1 MGLHQHLVGFRFTRT
16 ALAAHQSLATNLHI
30 GRLPAAFHPSHLSKE
45 APDVSKSRLTG
56 ITSAAALAGL
66 ALAPVAPSS
75 AQTSEDTT
83 SVTATPP
90 VAEKR
95 EHTYTHHGI
104 TISDPYDWLYDKSY
118 PEIDDEDVLEYVK
131 AENAWFEAAMAPH
144 AELTEALF
152 TEMRARIKED
162 DSTVP
167 QKDGDYLYWS
177 EFEEG
182 AQYRKHYRKPVAG
195 GEAQLI
201 IDENELAEGLEY
213 FRLGALSV
221 SQNGRY
227 LAYSTD
233 TNGSERYT
241 ARIKDLETGELLPDE
256 IPNLRSGLTWVAND
270 TALVY
275 GPSTEEWRTLEAKL
289 HVIGTPIEQDV
300 TLYKEDDQSFG
311 VGFGL
316 SAQDDYLIIA
326 TGDNETS
333 EVRFVPADNPT
344 GELTLVKARK
354 KGVEYSVDIRTDDS
368 GAKLW
373 VWTNDD
379 HINFRLAKADLAA
392 PGDWQ
397 TVIAGSDEFY
407 LTDFDLYKDFLVTEG
422 RLNGL
427 DQVQIRSY
435 DAPTMAQPIAFPEA
449 SYDAGLSNNPEY
461 DQTKLRLSYTSMV
474 TPNSVYDYD
483 VASQSLEL
491 LKQQEIPSGY
501 DATQYVT
508 ERLTIE
514 ARDGTMIPVSIV
526 MRKDRAEILKAQ
538 GIKGPG
544 PLHLYAYGAYG
555 YAIPPGF
562 STARLSLV
570 DRGFAYAIAHIRGGD
585 DLGRR
590 WYLQGKLFERTNTF
604 NDFVDA
610 GRGLIAKGYTAEGM
624 VTASGG
630 SAGGELM
637 GAIVNQDPA
646 QYGAIVAHV
655 PFVDVLNTMLN
666 DKLPLTPGEWQEWG
680 NPIEDKAAFAYILS
694 YSPYDQVKA
703 QDYPPMLVT
712 AGLNDPRV
720 TYWEPAKW
728 VAKLR
733 DTKTDDNVLLMKT
746 NMGAGHGGQS
756 GRWNSLRETAEEFAF
771 ILWQMGMAGEKS
783 GG

>member
-1 MGLHQHLVGFRFTRT
+1 M
-16 ALAAHQSLATNLHI
+16 
-30 GRLPAAFHPSHLSKE
+30 
-45 APDVSKSRLTG
+45 
-56 ITSAAALAGL
+56 
-66 ALAPVAPSS
+66 
-75 AQTSEDTT
+75 
-83 SVTATPP
+83 TPP

-95 EHTYTHHGI
+95 EHSYTHHGI

-118 PEIDDEDVLEYVK
+118 PTVDDEDVLDYVK
-131 AENAWFEAAMAPH
+131 AENAYFEAQMAPQ

-167 QKDGDYLYWS
+167 QRRGDFLYWS

-201 IDENELAEGLEY
+201 LDQNELAEGLEY
-213 FRLGALSV
+213 FSLGALSV
-221 SQNGRY
+221 SKSGRY

-256 IPNLRSGLTWVAND
+256 IPGIRSGLTWVAND

-275 GPSTEEWRTLEAKL
+275 GPANENWRTLEAKL
-289 HVIGTPIEQDV
+289 HVIGTGVDEDV
-300 TLYKEDDQSFG
+300 TLYEEADESFG
-311 VGFGL
+311 VGAGL
-316 SAQDDYLIIA
+316 SAQEDYLIIA

-333 EVRFVPADNPT
+333 EVRFVSADNPT
-344 GELTLVKARK
+344 GPLTLVKDRR
-354 KGVEYSVDIRTDDS
+354 KGVEYSVDIRE
-368 GAKLW
+368 GEVW

-379 HINFRLAKADLAA
+379 HINFRLAKADLAT
-392 PGDWQ
+392 PGEWE

-407 LTDFDLYKDFLVTEG
+407 LTDFDLFEGFFVTEG

-435 DAPTMAQPIAFPEA
+435 DAPTAAKPIAFPET
-449 SYDAGLSNNPEY
+449 SYTAGLSNNPEY
-461 DQTKLRLSYTSMV
+461 AQTKLRLSYESMV
-474 TPNSVYDYD
+474 TPDSVYDYD
-483 VASQSLEL
+483 VAAGSLEL

-501 DATQYVT
+501 DASQYVT
-508 ERLTIE
+508 ERLTIQ
-514 ARDGTMIPVSIV
+514 ARDGTMVPVSILY
-526 MRKDRAEILKAQ
+526 RKDRDEMN
-538 GIKGPG
+538 GGPGG

-555 YAIPPGF
+555 YAVPPGF
-562 STARLSLV
+562 STTRLSLV

-590 WYLQGKLFERTNTF
+590 WYLQGKMFERTNTF
-604 NDFVDA
+604 NDFVDV
-610 GRGLIAKGYTAEGM
+610 GRGLIAKGYTAEGK

-666 DKLPLTPGEWQEWG
+666 KDLPLTPGEWQEWG
-680 NPIEDKAAFAYILS
+680 NPIESKEAFAYILS

-771 ILWQMGMAGEKS
+771 ILWQMGMAK
-783 GG
+783 